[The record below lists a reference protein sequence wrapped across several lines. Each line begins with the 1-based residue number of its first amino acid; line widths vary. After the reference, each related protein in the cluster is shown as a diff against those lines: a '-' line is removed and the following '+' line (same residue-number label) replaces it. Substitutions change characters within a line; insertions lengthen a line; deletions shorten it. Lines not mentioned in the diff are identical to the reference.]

1 MTAIPLLMPGVLYTL
16 ESKPMKIGVTS
27 YQVGG
32 FMSILAHYLR
42 EENTNYIFEIIEHKI
57 FGNNVPILSKETS
70 LLRSELGRLFIVN
83 KYDYNTQNPNV
94 PSIFNDSS
102 ST

>member
-27 YQVGG
+27 YRIGE
-32 FMSILAHYLR
+32 FISILAYYLR
-42 EENTNYIFEIIEHKI
+42 EENANYIFEIIEHKI
-57 FGNNVPILSKETS
+57 FGNDVPILSKETP
-70 LLRSELGRLFIVN
+70 LIRSELGRLFIVN
-83 KYDYNTQNPNV
+83 KYDYTTQNPNA